1 MSGRLIWRDGDPLT
15 SAGVKCPRLSWTSS
29 FASEFRDA
37 FTRDASGESM
47 MPNCAR
53 RLTAGE
59 RFLIGDKVPPVML
72 GEFRRAGEEGL
83 KRLLVPASIGVKSVG
98 RLCL

>member
-1 MSGRLIWRDGDPLT
+1 
-15 SAGVKCPRLSWTSS
+15 
-29 FASEFRDA
+29 
-37 FTRDASGESM
+37 
-47 MPNCAR
+47 
-53 RLTAGE
+53 
-59 RFLIGDKVPPVML
+59 VPPVML